1 MYLVWGWGLT
11 FLALERILAANIET
25 FMNILLGFLGAKVS
39 MRACLAEMNYRKD
52 YTVRGGYKERSLCFV
67 L

>member
-1 MYLVWGWGLT
+1 MCIWCWGVLT

-39 MRACLAEMNYRKD
+39 ML
-52 YTVRGGYKERSLCFV
+52 
-67 L
+67 